1 MKKLIVAFEGEAG
14 RARIKEML
22 EAGGLPVST
31 VCRSGGEVSRA
42 VRKAGG
48 GVVVC
53 GYKLTD
59 MTAEQLSENLLDIAL
74 VLLIA
79 TPPQMDLLSSNTL
92 FKLSAPVT
100 RGDLLASVRMLMQ
113 MEGRIARH
121 PAVPKRGKEEESL
134 ISQAK
139 ELLMKRNCMTEE
151 EAHRLLQK
159 KSMDTGTRMVETARM
174 ILGM

>member
-1 MKKLIVAFEGEAG
+1 MKKLIVAFEGESS
-14 RARIKEML
+14 RTRIREML
-22 EAGGLPVST
+22 EAGGMPVASA
-31 VCRSGGEVSRA
+31 CRSGGEVSRTI
-42 VRKAGG
+42 RKSGG

-59 MTAEQLSENLLDIAL
+59 MTAEQLAENLEDVAL

-79 TPPQMDLLSSNTL
+79 TPPQMDLLSSRVL
-92 FKLSAPVT
+92 FKLSAPAT
-100 RGDLLASVRMLMQ
+100 RGDLLASVRMLLQ

-121 PAVPKRGKEEESL
+121 PVVPRRGKEEETL

-159 KSMDTGTRMVETARM
+159 KSMDTGTRMSETARM
-174 ILGM
+174 ILSM